1 MPDPDVVVVGSGPT
15 GAMAAAT
22 LVEGGADVMMLDAG
36 HHVPGGLVVHVAG
49 NTVFRRMAWADCA
62 TDRLDPRSDP
72 GVDWYSSLS
81 LGGLSNFWTAAV
93 PRFAPDD
100 FLEGA
105 RLDERYRWPVTYEDL
120 EPYYVAAERRLGVTR
135 AARSFGSR
143 RTNGVTSTACRRT
156 GRRSPTRANGRAT
169 ASARCRSR
177 RGARGW
183 SPGVAR
189 SSTATTAWSRHWRRR
204 ARSA

>member
-22 LVEGGADVMMLDAG
+22 LVERGADVLDAG
-36 HHVPGGLVVHVAG
+36 RRSPRAGWAVVRAAG
-49 NTVFRRMAWADCA
+49 NTVFRRMGWADYS
-62 TDRLDPRSDP
+62 TDRLDPASGP

-81 LGGLSNFWTAAV
+81 LGGLSNYWTAAV

-100 FLEGA
+100 FVEGA

-120 EPYYVAAERRLGVTR
+120 EPYYVAAEQRLGVTAGGPILR
-135 AARSFGSR
+135 LPSNER
-143 RTNGVTSTACRRT
+143 RYEYRLPKDWQEIADASDV
-156 GRRSPTRANGRAT
+156 RAT
-169 ASARCRSR
+169 ARCRCRSR

-189 SSTATTAWSRHWRRR
+189 SSTAITA
-204 ARSA
+204 